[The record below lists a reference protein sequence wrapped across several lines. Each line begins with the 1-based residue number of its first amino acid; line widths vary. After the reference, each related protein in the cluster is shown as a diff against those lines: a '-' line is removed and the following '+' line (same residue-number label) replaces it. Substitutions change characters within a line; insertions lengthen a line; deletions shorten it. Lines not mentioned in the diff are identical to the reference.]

1 MERIVT
7 KWGRSW
13 RKTRRKLSRVLVR
26 SEPLPTDGCTG
37 VGRLTCYQS
46 NELGTDFLGSWV
58 LWFVWKF
65 ALWAKPE
72 DIWFGT
78 AVETFPCLG
87 SWASQF
93 LSSNSPWEFN
103 LSVSHPS
110 PGSRFPG
117 GDPPQSR
124 HQGTTGVKS
133 TTGVKNILQNK
144 RFSGLWVSF
153 GLGANLPTSALCLAI
168 HRSLDFLNLS

>member
-124 HQGTTGVKS
+124 HQGS
-133 TTGVKNILQNK
+133 
-144 RFSGLWVSF
+144 LWAQLVSRIF
-153 GLGANLPTSALCLAI
+153 CRTKGFQDFEYLSVLEQTFQPLPCVLLSII
-168 HRSLDFLNLS
+168 HLIS